1 MLYLEFQNLFAANRI
16 MKEAAGFGP
25 KLDVGVSFHLGLNRK
40 TPRGSVVLQFQ
51 FENVL
56 GYQGR

>member
-1 MLYLEFQNLFAANRI
+1 

-25 KLDVGVSFHLGLNRK
+25 ELDVGVSFHLGLNRK